1 MGSAI
6 VSMKEFRGDM
16 EKLRPQF
23 AMALPRGFDEGR
35 MIRMCIT
42 AVQHNPRLLTCTKES
57 VYGSMMTAAQLGL
70 FPDVSVL
77 GHAYFIPFKVHGTMT
92 CTFIVGYKGLI
103 DLARRSGHVTSIM
116 AYPVHEGDEFKFAY
130 GTSPF
135 IEHVPS
141 REPMDERE
149 LTHVY
154 GMANL
159 RGEKR
164 PQFVVMSR
172 EEVEAIRKRAPGRN
186 KGPWVEH
193 YEQMALKTVIRRLC
207 KYLPLSSQLQRAVS
221 LDEAADTGVPQ
232 NIGTAV
238 DLDAMGAEVIEGEVV
253 EDEDTISSTDSLD
266 ELLENMA
273 GDGGPSPY
281 EQLCIQGM
289 EVFGDDKWKVKL
301 KAAKKKVIDSEM
313 KSMGTNDVT
322 EALMDEIS
330 TIIRKGA

>member
-23 AMALPRGFDEGR
+23 AMALPQGFDEGR

-172 EEVEAIRKRAPGRN
+172 EEVEAIRKRAPGRS

-207 KYLPLSSQLQRAVS
+207 KYLPLSSQLQRAVA

-232 NIGTAV
+232 NVGGALDLGTMDDV
-238 DLDAMGAEVIEGEVV
+238 VLDAEVV
-253 EDEDTISSTDSLD
+253 DDDDITSVDSLD
-266 ELLENMA
+266 ELLANMS
-273 GDGGPSPY
+273 GGSGPSPY
-281 EQLCIQGM
+281 EQLCMQGM
-289 EVFGDDKWKVKL
+289 EIFGDDKWKTKL
-301 KAAKKKVIDSEM
+301 ETEKKKIAGAGLAPD
-313 KSMGTNDVT
+313 
-322 EALMDEIS
+322 EAKEKLMDALS
-330 TIIRKGA
+330 VIIRKGA